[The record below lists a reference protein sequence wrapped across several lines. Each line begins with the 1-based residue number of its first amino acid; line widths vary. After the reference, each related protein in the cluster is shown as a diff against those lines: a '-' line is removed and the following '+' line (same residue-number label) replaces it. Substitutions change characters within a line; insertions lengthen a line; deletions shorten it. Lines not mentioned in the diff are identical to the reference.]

1 MGVFSQVLFTE
12 ILETGSFSLAWSLSS
27 LQGSQSPLDQI
38 AWLPPIPFK
47 KEKQEYVLANKQ
59 FASKRVINSATVILF
74 TILLEIIPLKL
85 FH

>member
-12 ILETGSFSLAWSLSS
+12 ILETGSFSLAWSISS

-59 FASKRVINSATVILF
+59 FCKRVINSATVILF